1 MNAAVGHDDA
11 TGDGSWSAQCFRRL
25 LSAAGR
31 CGFAS
36 RVACAGIA
44 VSAATGCQSKPVVVP
59 GAAVPRLMSQA
70 AAADKAGQ
78 SGRAL
83 KLYQELAALD
93 PSNSRVQSRVASLSR
108 AMDPI
113 AARSDV
119 QIAEA
124 TPIDAFDPSA
134 LADAE
139 SEAAAAFGLAA
150 ATRPTNA
157 QPSEPRSNPFAEAI
171 AMSLSA
177 DTQSA
182 VTQTPASSVSTA
194 TAGRLGGLADSRT
207 TNDAAHGFEQASDE
221 VVTPRVVAIDAVKE
235 ASDAPA
241 FAVVEAD
248 KPAASPDTANPFAA
262 FMNDEDDVSR
272 AASSNPG
279 SEIAAFASQVATAE
293 PKRKPT
299 ASDDRGLATS
309 SPVARAEDRTPPQPL
324 EIAASPLVRI
334 DSRKLRKSLVS
345 DDATS
350 DGAAVSVASLPTS
363 TRVRSVDAL
372 WARWQAGGSS
382 AAIATELAATLR
394 NSVAA
399 DDSAG
404 EAAALAA
411 LGQMQ
416 SDAVESRSTVRQVL
430 IEAASNDPMSLR
442 AIRAAET
449 LLKIDSN
456 DPVANR
462 ALQVVVKSGS
472 GRQRVAAAAALG
484 RGNRT
489 AVPFLR
495 ATLRDPSEPVRAAAA
510 LALAKHGPEA
520 SHAIDDLREVT
531 TFDTPVVRQAAH
543 IALDRIE
550 R

>member
-1 MNAAVGHDDA
+1 M
-11 TGDGSWSAQCFRRL
+11 
-25 LSAAGR
+25 
-31 CGFAS
+31 
-36 RVACAGIA
+36 
-44 VSAATGCQSKPVVVP
+44 
-59 GAAVPRLMSQA
+59 
-70 AAADKAGQ
+70 
-78 SGRAL
+78 
-83 KLYQELAALD
+83 
-93 PSNSRVQSRVASLSR
+93 
-108 AMDPI
+108 
-113 AARSDV
+113 
-119 QIAEA
+119 
-124 TPIDAFDPSA
+124 
-134 LADAE
+134 
-139 SEAAAAFGLAA
+139 
-150 ATRPTNA
+150 
-157 QPSEPRSNPFAEAI
+157 
-171 AMSLSA
+171 
-177 DTQSA
+177 
-182 VTQTPASSVSTA
+182 
-194 TAGRLGGLADSRT
+194 
-207 TNDAAHGFEQASDE
+207 
-221 VVTPRVVAIDAVKE
+221 VAIDAVKE